1 MSRFFASLT
10 FSESCSLRGMC
21 HLRNALWA
29 LAITAFGVSLAAT
42 ASGQTSSATLTLP
55 AAPLLPLSFGDG
67 WTQLNAPAEPQAP
80 RALSLTTI
88 SKDALEECGPE
99 RSAVADYGRNGKTLH
114 LEAIQFGDR
123 SGAYSA
129 YTLVK
134 QPGMREGKEFGSWV
148 STGNGAV
155 LFQQGGSIVL
165 AQPATPADFSALRA
179 LAEQLP
185 KVVGNKGVAPLLP
198 TFVAERGLAPGSVR
212 YALGPETYMA
222 QGGVLPAASLAWNKS
237 AEAVTAK
244 YADKRGA
251 ETLTLLLYP
260 TPQIAGAIA
269 RHVEE
274 ALPNLGPSLHTAK
287 LRREGDLVILA
298 SGSFS
303 PDEAQRLTENIHMRQ
318 ELSFDKDVQP
328 VFHTEVQKTFS
339 LLTNIAIL
347 SGVLMLAA
355 VLLGLFLGGGRALIR
370 MLQGKSAATEPE
382 FLSLHLAP
390 QNAAPRFEPG
400 QPEGIS

>member
-1 MSRFFASLT
+1 M
-10 FSESCSLRGMC
+10 G
-21 HLRNALWA
+21 HLRTLLWA
-29 LAITAFGVSLAAT
+29 LATVACSASLATPALP
-42 ASGQTSSATLTLP
+42 AQSTSPALTLP
-55 AAPLLPLSFGDG
+55 ASPLLPSSFGSG
-67 WTQLNAPAEPQAP
+67 WTQLSAAPGTIPEPGTP
-80 RALSLTTI
+80 RTLSLTTV
-88 SKDALEECGPE
+88 SKAALEECGPE
-99 RSAVADYGRNGKTLH
+99 RSAVADYSRNGKSLH
-114 LEAIQFGDR
+114 LEAIQFADR

-134 QPGMREGKEFGSWV
+134 QAGMRESKELGSWV
-148 STGNGAV
+148 SVGNGAV
-155 LFQQGGSIVL
+155 LFQQSASLVL
-165 AQPATPADFSALRA
+165 AQPATAADFPALKA

-185 KVVGNKGVAPLLP
+185 KVPGNKGVAPLLP

-244 YADKRGA
+244 YTDKRGA

-260 TPQIAGAIA
+260 TPQIAGAIT
-269 RHVEE
+269 RHVEA

-303 PDEAQRLTENIHMRQ
+303 PAEAQRLTENIHMRQ

-339 LLTNIAIL
+339 LLSNIAVL

-355 VLLGLFLGGGRALIR
+355 VLLGLFLGGGRALLR
-370 MLQGKSAATEPE
+370 VLQGKPAAVEPE
-382 FLSLHLAP
+382 FLSLHLATR
-390 QNAAPRFEPG
+390 NAAPHLEAG
-400 QPEGIS
+400 GPEGR